1 MRKKILAAL
10 LAAALFAGTALAATV
25 VTTGNVNL
33 RSGPGKEYDIVTDIG
48 VGRELE
54 FLGDVST
61 DLRGVDW
68 YHVGINGKTGWVS
81 SKYADLLDNGG
92 DVDESY
98 DSGDG
103 YDGDGGAELSGAD
116 LSSCYWK
123 DLAASAAALG
133 LTDYRREENSEVPN
147 QYSGGGVTLAGYDIV
162 EDITVTQ
169 PGWALLGV
177 SVGMDVDEA
186 RSALAAAG
194 LAVAVEGSGYFSAE
208 FPGENAMLQAIDNFG
223 GCVNVEGAGGKVIS
237 VNMTSY
243 TG

>member
-10 LAAALFAGTALAATV
+10 LAAALFAGAALAATV

-61 DLRGVDW
+61 DWRGVDW

-92 DVDESY
+92 DVD
-98 DSGDG
+98 DS
-103 YDGDGGAELSGAD
+103 YDGDTGGAALSGAELSD
-116 LSSCYWK
+116 YYWK

-133 LTDYRREENSEVPN
+133 LTDYRREEHSEVPN
-147 QYSGGGVTLAGYDIV
+147 RYSGGGVTLAGYDIV

-169 PGWALLGV
+169 PGCALLGV
-177 SVGMDVDEA
+177 SVGMDLDEA
-186 RSALAAAG
+186 RSALSAAG
-194 LAVAVEGSGYFSAE
+194 LTVAVEGGGYFSAE
-208 FPGENAMLQAIDNFG
+208 FPGANAMLQAIDNFG
-223 GCVNVEGAGGKVIS
+223 GCVNVESAGGKVIS

-243 TG
+243 TS